1 MPDVEVTAETGGEQG
16 AATGTSLAV
25 LRHPRAWVAVAW
37 SLFQMYTATFGQFD
51 VFIQLPVHVAFALT
65 LCFMHAKEG
74 ASAARRWGDRAAAA
88 LAVATGVY
96 FVANN
101 LRIASRMRFVDP
113 VPLPDIVV
121 GVVML
126 ALIFE
131 ASRRVAGG
139 ALTILSGLFAVYAF
153 VGPWMPGFLR
163 HTGVGLDRF
172 IDNQFLT
179 DDGVFGIPILVS
191 ATYIYLFVLFGAFL
205 GRIGLIQFFTDLA
218 LSLAGWTK
226 GGAAKVAV
234 ITSAL
239 FGTINGSAIA
249 NAVTTGAFTI
259 PLMTRG
265 GYRPHFA
272 AGVESTA
279 SMGGQ
284 LMPPV
289 MGAAAFIMAEY
300 LGVPYLK
307 IAAAAAIPAVLYF
320 FAIGAMV
327 HIEAVKEKIPPIPRD
342 QLPHIGPLLARKGYL
357 LIPPLALV
365 WFLLDG
371 RTPLYAGSLAIELGM
386 LIGFVQLPVGWS
398 LRALPPAAVAL
409 GLGVGY
415 DLILAALWGLAAA
428 AAAAAF
434 SPAFRTMVREYLL
447 AMVDGAYASLPVAV
461 ACAIVGVVVGVTALS
476 GLGLK
481 LAGGILAISQGNLF
495 ITLALTMVAALVL
508 GTGLPTSA
516 TYIITSI
523 IAAPALVKFG
533 LPPLVA
539 HMFVFYYG
547 ILADLTPPTAIATY
561 ATSAIAGADVWKT
574 QMTAMFMAL
583 SGFIIPFSFSYDPS
597 ILLISTSVWHVA
609 GQAVTAAIGI
619 MMLSAGVLGFFQSRT
634 LAYER
639 VMLLA
644 GALLLIFPGWKTDV
658 VGLAI
663 LVAVFVSQRVR
674 RAPLKREALL

>member
-1 MPDVEVTAETGGEQG
+1 MSEVTITAETGGEQG
-16 AATGTSLAV
+16 ASTGSSLAV
-25 LRHPRAWVAVAW
+25 LRHPRGWVAVAW
-37 SLFQMYTATFGQFD
+37 SLFQMYTAAFGQFD
-51 VFIQLPVHVAFALT
+51 IFIQLPVHVCFALT
-65 LCFMHAKEG
+65 LCFLQAKEE
-74 ASAARRWGDRAAAA
+74 ASAARRWLDRAAVFLGVAA
-88 LAVATGVY
+88 GVY
-96 FVANN
+96 YVAEHA
-101 LRIASRMRFVDP
+101 RIASRMRFVDP
-113 VPLPDIVV
+113 VPASDMAV
-121 GVVML
+121 GLIML
-126 ALIFE
+126 VLLFE

-139 ALTILSGLFAVYAF
+139 ALTILSGIFALYAF

-179 DDGVFGIPILVS
+179 DDGIFGIPTLVS
-191 ATYIYLFVLFGAFL
+191 ATYIFLFVLFGAFL

-218 LSLAGWTK
+218 LSVAGWTR

-300 LGVPYLK
+300 LGMPYLK

-342 QLPHIGPLLARKGYL
+342 QLPRVGPLLARKGHL
-357 LIPPLALV
+357 LVSPLALV
-365 WFLLDG
+365 WYLVEG
-371 RTPLYAGSLAIELGM
+371 RTPLYAGSVAIELGI
-386 LIGFVQLPVGWS
+386 LIGFMQLPAAWWA
-398 LRALPPAAVAL
+398 RALPAAATAL
-409 GLGVGY
+409 GLALGHN
-415 DLILAALWGLAAA
+415 LIVAALWGVGVAVAAA
-428 AAAAAF
+428 TVV
-434 SPAFRTMVREYLL
+434 PAFRRMLGEYVL
-447 AMVDGAYASLPVAV
+447 AMVDGAHASLPVAV
-461 ACAIVGVVVGVTALS
+461 ACAIVGIVVGVTALS

-481 LAGGILAISQGNLF
+481 LAGGILTISQGSLF
-495 ITLALTMVAALVL
+495 ITLVLTMVAALVL

-516 TYIITSI
+516 TYIITAI
-523 IAAPALVKFG
+523 IAAPALTKFG

-597 ILLISTSVWHVA
+597 MLLMYKSLWGLAANTL
-609 GQAVTAAIGI
+609 TAAIGI
-619 MMLSAGVLGFFQSRT
+619 VMLSGGVLGFFRIRT
-634 LAYER
+634 LIYER
-639 VMLLA
+639 VLLLA
-644 GALLLIFPGWKTDV
+644 GALLLIFPGWHNDLA
-658 VGLAI
+658 GLAI
-663 LVAVFVSQRVR
+663 LGAVLLSQHLRRRPAKQGAVA
-674 RAPLKREALL
+674 

>member
-1 MPDVEVTAETGGEQG
+1 MAEIVLTAETGGEQG
-16 AATGTSLAV
+16 AAAGASATI
-25 LRHPRAWVAVAW
+25 LRRPRGWVAVAW
-37 SLFQMYTATFGQFD
+37 SLFQMYTAAFGQFD
-51 VFIQLPVHVAFALT
+51 LYIQLPAHVTFALV
-65 LCFMHAKEG
+65 LCFLQEG
-74 ASAARRWGDRAAAA
+74 RARSGARRRLDAAAA
-88 LAVATGVY
+88 GLALASGGY
-96 FVANN
+96 F
-101 LRIASRMRFVDP
+101 LWQSGRIASRMTFVDP
-113 VPLPDIVV
+113 VFVLDVV
-121 GVVML
+121 AGLVML
-126 ALIFE
+126 ALLFE

-139 ALTILSGLFAVYAF
+139 ALTVLCGLFAVYAF
-153 VGPWMPGFLR
+153 VGPWLPGFLR
-163 HTGVGLDRF
+163 HTGVALDRF

-179 DDGVFGIPILVS
+179 VDGIFGIPTLVS

-205 GRIGLIQFFTDLA
+205 GRIGLIKFFTDLA
-218 LSLAGWTK
+218 LGLAGWTR

-300 LGVPYLK
+300 LGMPYLK

-327 HIEAVKEKIPPIPRD
+327 HIEAVKERIPPIPRD
-342 QLPHIGPLLARKGYL
+342 QLPRIGPLLARKGYL

-365 WFLLDG
+365 WFMVGG
-371 RTPLYAGSLAIELGM
+371 RTPLYAGSVAIELG
-386 LIGFVQLPVGWS
+386 LIIWFIQLPVAWR
-398 LRALPPAAVAL
+398 LRAIPAAGVVL
-409 GLGVGY
+409 GLAVGQ
-415 DLILAALWGLAAA
+415 DLIVAALWGLAAA
-428 AAAAAF
+428 VVGAAF
-434 SPAFRTMVREYLL
+434 SPAFRGLIREYVL
-447 AMVDGAYASLPVAV
+447 AMVDGAHAALPVAV
-461 ACAIVGVVVGVTALS
+461 ACATVGIVVGVTALS

-481 LAGGILAISQGNLF
+481 LASGILALSQGSLF
-495 ITLALTMVAALVL
+495 ITLVLTMAAALVL

-516 TYIITSI
+516 TYIITAI
-523 IAAPALVKFG
+523 IAAPALTKFG

-597 ILLISTSVWHVA
+597 ILLISTSVWHIA

-619 MMLSAGVLGFFQSRT
+619 VMLSAGVLGFFRSRT

-639 VMLLA
+639 ILLLA
-644 GALLLIFPGWKTDV
+644 GALLLIFPGWKTDL

-663 LVAVFVSQRVR
+663 LGVVFASQRLR
-674 RAPLKREALL
+674 

>member
-1 MPDVEVTAETGGEQG
+1 MTEITITAETGGEQG
-16 AATGTSLAV
+16 APAGTTVAV
-25 LRHPRAWVAVAW
+25 LRQPRGWVAVAW
-37 SLFQMYTATFGQFD
+37 SLFQMYTAAFGQFD
-51 VFIQLPVHVAFALT
+51 LYVQLPAHVTFALT
-65 LCFMHAKEG
+65 LCFLQEG
-74 ASAARRWGDRAAAA
+74 RGRSAARRWLEGAAAVLA
-88 LAVATGVY
+88 LASGAY
-96 FVANN
+96 F
-101 LRIASRMRFVDP
+101 LWDYRRIASRMTFVDP
-113 VPLPDIVV
+113 VFAMDIVA
-121 GVVML
+121 GLVML
-126 ALIFE
+126 ALLFE
-131 ASRRVAGG
+131 ASRRVAGL
-139 ALTILSGLFAVYAF
+139 ALTILSGAFVIYAF
-153 VGPWMPGFLR
+153 VGPWLPGFLR
-163 HTGVGLDRF
+163 HTGVRPDRF

-179 DDGVFGIPILVS
+179 VDGIFGIPTLVS

-205 GRIGLIQFFTDLA
+205 GRIGLIRFFTDLA
-218 LSLAGWTK
+218 LGLAGWTK

-300 LGVPYLK
+300 LGMPYLK

-327 HIEAVKEKIPPIPRD
+327 HIEAVKENIPPIPRE
-342 QLPHIGPLLARKGYL
+342 QLPRILPLVGRQGYL

-365 WFLLDG
+365 WYLVDG
-371 RTPLYAGSLAIELGM
+371 RTPLYAGSVAIELGM
-386 LIGFVQLPVGWS
+386 IIGFVQLPVSWG
-398 LRALPPAAVAL
+398 LRALPAAGAAL
-409 GLGVGY
+409 GLALGHE
-415 DLILAALWGLAAA
+415 LIYAALWGVGAAVVG
-428 AAAAAF
+428 AAF
-434 SPAFRTMVREYLL
+434 SPAFRGMIREYVL
-447 AMVDGAYASLPVAV
+447 AMVDGAHAALPVAV
-461 ACAIVGVVVGVTALS
+461 ACAIVGVVVGVTSLS

-481 LAGGILAISQGNLF
+481 LASGILALSRGSLL
-495 ITLALTMVAALVL
+495 ITLVLTMVAALVL

-516 TYIITSI
+516 TYIITAI
-523 IAAPALVKFG
+523 IAAPALTKFG

-597 ILLISTSVWHVA
+597 ILLIYTSVWAVV

-619 MMLSAGVLGFFQSRT
+619 VMLSAGVLGFFQSRT
-634 LAYER
+634 LAHER
-639 VMLLA
+639 LLLLA

-663 LVAVFVSQRVR
+663 LAAVFVSQRLR
-674 RAPLKREALL
+674 RAPIKREALL